1 MVYNNISSV
10 TYRITLNL
18 KMTSYGRILAFET
31 TFPSKPQAN
40 VMLKIKRMKIFIIR
54 VYNMLITI
62 TILKKVSHEL

>member
-1 MVYNNISSV
+1 
-10 TYRITLNL
+10 
-18 KMTSYGRILAFET
+18 MTSYGRILAFKT